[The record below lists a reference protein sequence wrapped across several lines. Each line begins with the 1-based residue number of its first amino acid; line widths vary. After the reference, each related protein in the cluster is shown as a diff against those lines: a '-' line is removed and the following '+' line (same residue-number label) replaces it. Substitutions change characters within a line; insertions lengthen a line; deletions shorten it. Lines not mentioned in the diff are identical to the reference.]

1 VPKLPQG
8 IAKFDSAAAMTQAL
22 ARFLDGRDFAGLG
35 QPAPM
40 QWATRLADWLPR
52 HARERVFAHLGANE
66 AVSRDKVGTVDMEQV
81 AEWVVALYPRRRYPA
96 VMIGSSNGAL
106 THIGAALGIP
116 WLGQTFLT
124 LVTQKHV
131 DPDDPGHAMESE
143 LETAE
148 QFLATNRYSQLH
160 HMHDPNQDRLML
172 GLITYFRSKYLRL
185 PPAYRRFVTDSL
197 AADGTIYVVECNNR
211 WPTRRVA
218 ERHYFQFGAEGG
230 ARREEYFDGSD
241 RVAASLERYQSSV
254 RRWHPPEPDGESPE
268 AEWGFEPALGE
279 DILRLA
285 RARGHRVVRILF
297 DEPMQVSGLVAD
309 FYRDWYRQRGMA
321 ANRLIIES
329 FILLDPMAALRTG
342 SVPLWMV
349 FNTEVSLAFAERY
362 LDGAEPFDEIYLML
376 FAHGAESVGLPS
388 IDRWRA
394 VFERARQTGAFLGL
408 EPSTYPAHFAHFAR
422 YTQSLLKRVPARHP
436 VPPPLP
442 LTRFER
448 YVETHGDRYG
458 VRLVEAS

>member
-1 VPKLPQG
+1 MPKLPQG

-35 QPAPM
+35 QPALLQM
-40 QWATRLADWLPR
+40 ATRLADRLPR
-52 HARERVFAHLGANE
+52 HLRERIFAHMGANE
-66 AVSRDKVGTVDMEQV
+66 GVSRGKVGTVDMEKV
-81 AEWVVALYPRRRYPA
+81 AAWAADLYPKRRYPA

-106 THIGAALGIP
+106 MHMGAALGIP

-124 LVTQKHV
+124 LVAQTHV
-131 DPDDPGHAMESE
+131 DPDDPVHAMETE

-148 QFLATNRYSQLH
+148 QFLATNPYSQLH

-197 AADGTIYVVECNNR
+197 AADGTIYIVECNNR

-218 ERHYFQFGAEGG
+218 DRHYFQFGAEGG
-230 ARREEYFDGSD
+230 ARREEYFNGSD
-241 RVAASLERYQSSV
+241 RVASYLEHYNSSV
-254 RRWHPPEPDGESPE
+254 RRWQAPEPDGDSPE
-268 AEWGFEPALGE
+268 AEWGFEPALRD
-279 DILRLA
+279 DIVALA
-285 RARGHRVVRILF
+285 RDRGHRVVRIVF
-297 DEPMQVSGLVAD
+297 DEPMHTSGLVAD

-321 ANRLIIES
+321 GERLVVES
-329 FILLDPMAALRTG
+329 FILLDPMATLRTG

-349 FNTEVSLAFAERY
+349 FNTEVSLRFAEAY

-376 FAHGAESVGLPS
+376 FAHGVDSVGLPS

-394 VFERARQTGAFLGL
+394 VFERARQAGDFLGL
-408 EPSTYPAHFAHFAR
+408 DPSTYPAHFAHFAR
-422 YTQSLLKRVPARHP
+422 YTQSLMKRVPARHP
-436 VPPPLP
+436 LPPPLP

-448 YVETHGDRYG
+448 YVEAHGDRYG
-458 VRLVEAS
+458 VRLAEAF